1 MPLSAGGAGGA
12 GTSREKELIASDI
25 HAYLAQHE
33 RKEILQFLTCGSVD
47 DGKSTLIGRLL
58 HDSKMIYED
67 QLDAVVRD
75 SKTTGTQR
83 GGVDLALLVD
93 GLQAER
99 EQGITIDVAYRYFS
113 TTKRKFIIADT
124 PGHEQYTRN
133 MATGASTC
141 DLAVILIDARQGVLP
156 QTRRHTFIAR
166 LLGIRHLVAAVNKM
180 DMVDYDEG
188 VFDAIRADYFAFTSK
203 LGVDELHFIPISA
216 LHGDNVVEQSPN
228 MPWYQGATLMHLLEN
243 VQIAADK
250 DIEHF
255 RLPVQVVNRPDPS
268 FRGYSGSVAGGVIRS
283 GDEVV
288 VVPSGR
294 RSQVD
299 RIVTMDGDH
308 DEAFA
313 PMAVTLTLTDD
324 VDVSRGDVLASPG
337 GLPYIADRL
346 DAMVVWMADD
356 ALVPGRQYIVKHGT
370 RQVVG
375 QAATLRYRVDVN
387 TLQHEAAASLK
398 LNEIGRVE
406 IALTESIAFDAYGA
420 NRALG
425 SLVFIDRISNVTVGA
440 GMAFAPGG
448 SIAEAAWDRTP
459 HGELHAAVS
468 RVAPDER
475 SARLGQDP
483 VTVLLTGLAKVG
495 KTAIAHA
502 VERKLFDAGGLATV
516 LDGQSFRLGMS
527 RDLGFSPE
535 ERSEN
540 IRRAAETARLMND
553 AGLICLTSFVA
564 PEEAVRERARRA
576 IGEDRFLEVYLTAP
590 LTVLKNRDEDGLYVA
605 AERGEAP
612 HVPGVTEDFD
622 EPIAPDLTL
631 ETDRLGVD
639 ACAERIVGLLREKDF
654 IH

>member
-1 MPLSAGGAGGA
+1 MAVSAEA
-12 GTSREKELIASDI
+12 LISSDI
-25 HAYLAQHE
+25 HAYLAAHE
-33 RKEILQFLTCGSVD
+33 RKEILKFLTCGSVD

-67 QLDAVVRD
+67 QLDAIRRD

-83 GGVDLALLVD
+83 DGVDLALLVD

-113 TTKRKFIIADT
+113 TSKRKFIIADT

-141 DLAVILIDARQGVLP
+141 DLAVILIDARHGVLP

-180 DMVDYDEG
+180 DAVDYDEA

-203 LGVDELHFIPISA
+203 LAVDDLHFIPLSA
-216 LHGDNVVEQSPN
+216 LRGDNVVEQSPN

-243 VQIAADK
+243 VQVAADK

-255 RLPVQVVNRPDPS
+255 RLPVQIVNRPDPH
-268 FRGYSGSVAGGVIRS
+268 FRGYSGSVAGGVVRT

-288 VVPSGR
+288 VLPSGR
-294 RSQVD
+294 RSKVE
-299 RIVTMDGDH
+299 RIVTMDGDFE
-308 DEAFA
+308 EAFA
-313 PMAVTLTLTDD
+313 PMAVTVTLADD

-337 GLPYIADRL
+337 GLPYIADQF

-356 ALVPGRQYIVKHGT
+356 ALLPGRQYIVKHGA
-370 RQVVG
+370 RQVVA
-375 QAATLRYRVDVN
+375 QAAALRYRVDVN
-387 TLQHEAAASLK
+387 TLRHETASQLK

-406 IALTESIAFDAYGA
+406 IATTESIVFDDYGA

-425 SLVFIDRISNVTVGA
+425 SLIFIDRLTNVTVGA
-440 GMAFAPGG
+440 GMALAPGG
-448 SIAEAAWDRTP
+448 SIVTAAWDRTP
-459 HGELHAAVS
+459 HGDLHAAVS
-468 RVAPDER
+468 RVAANER
-475 SARLGQDP
+475 AARLGQRP
-483 VTVLLTGLAKVG
+483 VTVLLTGLAKAG
-495 KTAIAHA
+495 KTVVAHA
-502 VERKLFDAGGLATV
+502 VERKLFDGGGLATV

-527 RDLGFSPE
+527 RDLGFSPT

-540 IRRAAETARLMND
+540 IRRAAETARLIND

-564 PEEAVRERARRA
+564 PEEAVRERARHA
-576 IGEDRFLEVYLTAP
+576 VGDDRFLEVFLTAP
-590 LTVLKNRDEDGLYVA
+590 LDVLKERDEDGLYAA

-612 HVPGVTEDFD
+612 HVPGVTDAF
-622 EPIAPDLTL
+622 EPPLAPDLTL
-631 ETDRLGVD
+631 ETDRLGID
-639 ACAERIVGLLREKDF
+639 ACAEQIIALLRTRGYID
-654 IH
+654 

>member
-1 MPLSAGGAGGA
+1 MAAAEASG
-12 GTSREKELIASDI
+12 RDLIETDI
-25 HAYLAQHE
+25 LAYLAQHE
-33 RKEILQFLTCGSVD
+33 RKEILKFLTCGSVD

-67 QLDAVVRD
+67 QLDAIRRD

-83 GGVDLALLVD
+83 GGMDLALLVD

-113 TTKRKFIIADT
+113 TSKRKFIIADT

-141 DLAVILIDARQGVLP
+141 DLAVILIDARHGVLA

-180 DMVDYDEG
+180 DTVDYQEA

-203 LGVDELHFIPISA
+203 LAVDDLHFIPISA

-228 MPWYQGATLMHLLEN
+228 MPWYQGATMMHLLEN
-243 VQIAADK
+243 VQVAADK

-255 RLPVQVVNRPDPS
+255 RLPVQVVNRPDS
-268 FRGYSGSVAGGVIRS
+268 NFRGYSGSVAGGVVRP
-283 GDEVV
+283 GDEVLV
-288 VVPSGR
+288 LPAGR
-294 RSQVD
+294 RSTVD
-299 RIVTMDGDH
+299 RIVTMDAEL

-313 PMAVTLTLTDD
+313 PMAVTVTLSDD
-324 VDVSRGDVLASPG
+324 VDVSRGDVLAAPG
-337 GLPYIADRL
+337 GLPHIADRL
-346 DAMVVWMADD
+346 DAMVVWMADE
-356 ALVPGRQYIVKHGT
+356 ALVPGRQYIVKHGA

-375 QAATLRYRVDVN
+375 QVSTLRYRVDVN
-387 TLQHEAAASLK
+387 TLQHETASELG
-398 LNEIGRVE
+398 LNEIGRAE
-406 IALTESIAFDAYGA
+406 IALTESIVFDPYDA
-420 NRALG
+420 NRDLG
-425 SLVFIDRISNVTVGA
+425 SLIFIDRISNVTVGA
-440 GMAFAPGG
+440 GMALAPGG
-448 SIAEAAWDRTP
+448 SVNAAAWDRTP
-459 HGELHAAVS
+459 RGELHAAVS
-468 RVAPDER
+468 RVGAEER
-475 SARLGQDP
+475 AARLSQNP

-495 KTAIAHA
+495 KTVIAHA

-576 IGEDRFLEVYLTAP
+576 IGEDRFVEVYLTAP
-590 LTVLKNRDEDGLYVA
+590 LAVLKERDDDGLYAA

-612 HVPGVTEDFD
+612 HVPGLSADFE
-622 EPIAPDLTL
+622 EPAAPDMVLA
-631 ETDRLGVD
+631 TDQIGVD
-639 ACAERIVGLLREKDF
+639 ACAERIVDLLRSKGF